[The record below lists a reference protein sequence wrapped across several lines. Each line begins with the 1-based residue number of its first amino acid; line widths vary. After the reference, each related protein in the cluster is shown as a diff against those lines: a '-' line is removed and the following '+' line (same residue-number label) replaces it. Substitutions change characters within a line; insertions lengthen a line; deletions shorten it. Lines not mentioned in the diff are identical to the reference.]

1 MASPKVESKRRVSQ
15 RERELKQVTKCL
27 RQRLA
32 WCNRTGQTYDPSNEQ
47 YSTYPRAICEET
59 GAPHKGSKAVW
70 TDKLEK
76 RYSTK
81 TCESTPVITHVLP
94 RGWVPEVIILDA
106 MFLIQC
112 SPLRQTMTIMDYA
125 KLLLNRFVLQHYQAG
140 VRYMYYLIVPV
151 SNTSIPKSMSKKGGI
166 PAV

>member
-1 MASPKVESKRRVSQ
+1 MPTSK
-15 RERELKQVTKCL
+15 
-27 RQRLA
+27 A
-32 WCNRTGQTYDPSNEQ
+32 CNRTGQTYDPSNEH

-59 GAPHKGSKAVW
+59 EAPHKGSKAVW

-94 RGWVPEVIILDA
+94 REWVPEVIILDA

-125 KLLLNRFVLQHYQAG
+125 KLLLNRFVIQHYQAG
-140 VRYMYYLIVPV
+140 VNQVHVLFDCPSQQHFNPKVYEQIRRDTSCVNNTHELIKFQPWTKV
-151 SNTSIPKSMSKKGGI
+151 
-166 PAV
+166 